1 MYVYI
6 YKITSPNNKIYI
18 GQVIEK
24 KGIKTRLREHIRQ
37 AKRNVNKGSRIL
49 NQAIIKYG
57 EEKFTIEKVCK
68 IHHKLKDIT
77 EQFCIAYFNSLV
89 PNGYNLQSGGTFTT
103 HSEETKK
110 KRSDSLRTLL
120 TDPDK
125 RKIWSD
131 AKKGKDQGIKNNRK
145 YEEDKLLPK
154 YIRKIRG
161 KYEGYSVDSHPL
173 CKCKKFTSNKYTM
186 EQKLNMA
193 IDFLKSLNDK
203 TAVQRLDGSGSL
215 PKVKA

>member
-1 MYVYI
+1 
-6 YKITSPNNKIYI
+6 
-18 GQVIEK
+18 
-24 KGIKTRLREHIRQ
+24 
-37 AKRNVNKGSRIL
+37 
-49 NQAIIKYG
+49 
-57 EEKFTIEKVCK
+57 
-68 IHHKLKDIT
+68 
-77 EQFCIAYFNSLV
+77 
-89 PNGYNLQSGGTFTT
+89 
-103 HSEETKK
+103 
-110 KRSDSLRTLL
+110 LRTLL

>member
-6 YKITSPNNKIYI
+6 YKITSPNNKVYI

-24 KGIKTRLREHIRQ
+24 KGINTRWKEHIRQ
-37 AKRNVNKGSRIL
+37 ANRNVNKGSRIL
-49 NQAIIKYG
+49 NQAIVKYG
-57 EEKFTIEKVCK
+57 NENFTIEKLCK
-68 IHHKLKDIT
+68 IHHKLKDVT
-77 EQFCIAYFNSLV
+77 EQFCIAYFKSLV
-89 PNGYNLQSGGTFTT
+89 PNGYNLQSGGTYTT

-110 KRSDSLRTLL
+110 RRSESLRTLL
-120 TDPDK
+120 LDPTK
-125 RKIWSD
+125 KKIWSD

-161 KYEGYSVDSHPL
+161 NYEGYCIDSHPL
-173 CKCKKFTSNKYTM
+173 CNCKKFTSVKYTM
-186 EQKLNMA
+186 EQKLNMT
-193 IDFLKSLNDK
+193 IEFLKSLNNT